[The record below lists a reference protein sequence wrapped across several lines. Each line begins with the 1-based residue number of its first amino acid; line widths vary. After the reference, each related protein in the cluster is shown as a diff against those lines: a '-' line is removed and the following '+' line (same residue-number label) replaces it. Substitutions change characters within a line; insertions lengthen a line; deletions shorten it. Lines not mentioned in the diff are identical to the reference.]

1 MFCGEK
7 EKEREKKNRRRVI
20 LRNNAYGGL
29 GMVVIINYFGAR
41 LKKFFGLSRR
51 PTGWVVSGPI

>member
-1 MFCGEK
+1 MEK
-7 EKEREKKNRRRVI
+7 KKKKGKKKNRRRVI

-29 GMVVIINYFGAR
+29 GMVVIINYFRAR